1 MNLEFVD
8 KTKTT
13 GMSVLKDIE
22 RDLVNR
28 LDRCGLMYRIFSRSK
43 TVDSLSKKIAKNPQ
57 KYSEDGKKIQDVL
70 GLRIVFYFA
79 SDVRLF
85 SDLLKTEPNYND
97 ISDNENEFKEK
108 IQRCRDC
115 EHYSDVKF
123 EELFRPV
130 RLNMVFKIPSDLV
143 DEFRNE
149 ISILGEEKSKLID
162 NTYEV
167 QLRSVLSEGWHE
179 VEHDLRYKC
188 QSDWVG
194 FEEQSR
200 TLNGIYAALES
211 HESAME
217 MLFEKKAYA
226 HYKKM
231 EWESLLK
238 DHLRLR
244 ISGNPIRAEIKAIL
258 DADSNNAKSL
268 IRCSRKNVIRCLYA
282 YRKSFIISLDNLV
295 FLINRISEP
304 SIDQIKELESELMS
318 SKLDEIV
325 QNIQNANI

>member
-1 MNLEFVD
+1 
-8 KTKTT
+8 
-13 GMSVLKDIE
+13 MSVLKEIE
-22 RDLVNR
+22 RDLINK
-28 LDRCGLMYRIFSRSK
+28 LDRCGLMYRIFSRAK
-43 TVDSLSKKIAKNPQ
+43 TLDSISKKIDKNPH

-85 SDLLKTEPNYND
+85 SDLLMTEPNYD
-97 ISDNENEFKEK
+97 SISDSENEFKEK
-108 IQRCRDC
+108 IQRCKDC
-115 EHYSDVKF
+115 EHYSNVKF

-130 RLNMVFKIPSDLV
+130 RLNMVFKIPLDLI
-143 DEFRNE
+143 DEFKNE
-149 ISILGEEKSKLID
+149 IATLGEDRAKLID
-162 NTYEV
+162 YTYEV
-167 QLRSVLSEGWHE
+167 QIRSVLSEGWHE
-179 VEHDLRYKC
+179 IEHDLRYKC
-188 QSDWVG
+188 QSEWIG

-226 HYKKM
+226 HYKKK

-244 ISGNPIRAEIKAIL
+244 ISNKPLKVELKTIL
-258 DADSNNAKSL
+258 DANPNNAKSL
-268 IRCSRKNVIRCLYA
+268 IRCSRHNVIRSLYA

-295 FLINRISEP
+295 FLINRISES
-304 SIDQIKELESELMS
+304 SIDQIKALESVLIA

-325 QNIQNANI
+325 QKNQNSPGQ

>member
-1 MNLEFVD
+1 
-8 KTKTT
+8 
-13 GMSVLKDIE
+13 MSVLKEIE
-22 RDLVNR
+22 RDLTDK
-28 LDRCGLMYRIFSRSK
+28 LDRCGLMYRIFSRQK
-43 TVDSLSKKIAKNPQ
+43 TKDSLSKKIAKNPH
-57 KYSEDGKKIQDVL
+57 KYSEDGKKIQDAL

-85 SDLLKTEPNYND
+85 SDLLKTEPNYDD
-97 ISDNENEFKEK
+97 ISDSENEFKEK

-115 EHYSDVKF
+115 EHYSNVKF

-130 RLNMVFKIPSDLV
+130 RLNMVFKIPTDLV
-143 DEFRNE
+143 EEFKND
-149 ISILGEEKSKLID
+149 ISNVGEEYAKLID
-162 NTYEV
+162 CTYEV

-188 QSDWVG
+188 QSEWVG

-226 HYKKM
+226 HYKNK

-244 ISGNPIRAEIKAIL
+244 ISGNPLKAEIKAIL
-258 DADSNNAKSL
+258 DADPNNAKSL
-268 IRCSRKNVIRCLYA
+268 IRCSRRNIIKSLYT
-282 YRKSFIISLDNLV
+282 YRKSFIRSLDNMV

-318 SKLDEIV
+318 GKLNEIV
-325 QNIQNANI
+325 QNNQKANPE